1 MNATNV
7 APELLERAR
16 RIRMFLMDIDG
27 TLTDGGICLLSPPV
41 LPEGEN
47 CQEMKVFHAQDGPAL
62 QMAHDLGIRTG
73 FITGRKSPAVSQ
85 RARELNVTYVY
96 LGQSTKTA
104 AYEACLK
111 DAGVAEDEVA
121 YLGDD
126 LPDIAIATR
135 VGLACCV
142 ADGAE
147 DLKEVCHFVCT
158 RNGGRGTA
166 REVVEL
172 ILKAQGRWA
181 EAVRKAHAGPV

>member
-1 MNATNV
+1 MDDV
-7 APELLERAR
+7 LRRAKK
-16 RIRMFLMDIDG
+16 IKLFLMDIDG
-27 TLTDGGICLLSPPV
+27 TLTDGGICLISPPV
-41 LPEGEN
+41 LAEGES

-73 FITGRKSPAVSQ
+73 FITGRRSPAVTQ
-85 RARELNVTYVY
+85 RARELNVSYVF
-96 LGQSTKTA
+96 LGQATKTA
-104 AYEACLK
+104 AYESCLR
-111 DAGVAEDEVA
+111 DSGVAEDEVA

-126 LPDIAIATR
+126 LPDIAIARR

-142 ADGAE
+142 ADGAQ
-147 DLKEVCHFVCT
+147 DLKDECHYVLT

-181 EAVRKAHAGPV
+181 EAVSKAHAGSVSTT